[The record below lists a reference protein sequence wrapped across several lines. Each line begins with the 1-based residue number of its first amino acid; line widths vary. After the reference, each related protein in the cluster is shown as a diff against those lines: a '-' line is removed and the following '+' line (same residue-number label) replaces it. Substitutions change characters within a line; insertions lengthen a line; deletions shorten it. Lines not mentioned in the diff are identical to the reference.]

1 MSASTRKPTSSETS
15 LAQRQQMV
23 SRHAA
28 GASYQ
33 QIADALGVSRRTVMR
48 WVTRER
54 RAGADALAYRSR
66 RRQQPHP
73 ATLSAARVARIDA
86 LRRAHPGWGPRLIRR
101 QLLLDG
107 ERAVPAESPIRR
119 WLRRLG
125 HPSVRAAPRVPL
137 GWRCPRPTP
146 GESVW
151 QIDFK
156 EKRLPATPAEKR
168 GTGS

>member
-1 MSASTRKPTSSETS
+1 MTASTRKPTITESS
-15 LAQRQQMV
+15 LADRQQMV
-23 SRHAA
+23 ARHAA

-33 QIADALGVSRRTVMR
+33 QIAAALGVSRRTVIR

-66 RRQQPHP
+66 RPRQPHP
-73 ATLSAARVARIDA
+73 ATLSDERVARIDE

-107 ERAVPAESPIRR
+107 DTTVPAESTIRR

-125 HPSVRAAPRVPL
+125 HRPLRAASRVAL
-137 GWRCPRPTP
+137 GWACPVPCP
-146 GESVW
+146 GESLW

-156 EKRLPATPAEKR
+156 EKRLPETPPEKR
-168 GTGS
+168 GPGS